1 MPCTVPGPASSRDP
15 HAKLTKLSPTRKGH
29 PWQSRPHAAKM
40 VVQSKRE
47 RTENTM
53 RQPSPKARR
62 FWEMNE
68 RRLTSEI
75 NTVELV
81 VLLVCHFGL
90 ELTML
95 ALLVLFSR

>member
-1 MPCTVPGPASSRDP
+1 
-15 HAKLTKLSPTRKGH
+15 
-29 PWQSRPHAAKM
+29 
-40 VVQSKRE
+40 
-47 RTENTM
+47 M

-95 ALLVLFSR
+95 ALLVLCSR